1 MDKLKFKKN
10 MIGSNHVEIF
20 SVKIAICVEYSLD
33 GLCTKNN
40 STKIFTA
47 STLLEIGEIN
57 KNLNMA

>member
-1 MDKLKFKKN
+1 

-47 STLLEIGEIN
+47 STLLEIGDIN
-57 KNLNMA
+57 KNLNVA